1 MRFKKLINKLKKGK
15 PSKSDDVKKKEA
27 ADKIAFDT
35 TVPDIEEGEIL
46 GEIDI
51 LVNDEKINTFLITAP
66 ETKIGRDPS
75 KADIIISE
83 LIVSKLHC
91 SIFKKEDNIFIKDCN
106 STNGVYIS
114 GEKITE
120 RELDDRDV
128 VFMGKKGT
136 VKMIFRKREK
146 EEYIEE

>member
-1 MRFKKLINKLKKGK
+1 MAIKKILNKIFKGK
-15 PSKSDDVKKKEA
+15 PSELESPDDVEKKDSG
-27 ADKIAFDT
+27 DKIAFDT
-35 TVPDIEEGEIL
+35 TVPDVEESEVL

-91 SIFKKEDNIFIKDCN
+91 SIFNKGESVLIKDCN

-114 GEKITE
+114 SERITE
-120 RELDDRDV
+120 RELDNRDV
-128 VFMGKKGT
+128 IFLGKKGT
-136 VKMIFRKREK
+136 VKMIFRKRE
-146 EEYIEE
+146 EE